1 MYVLTEAWEMFRALK
16 CWSAGWSWSA
26 EWGVRFEVRVV
37 RWSLCPH
44 PAPSCQQL
52 SEPEWSNSSSVCR
65 PQSPLEPVP
74 RLPPTNRQMVNTD
87 GCNYHTR
94 TYTSGAHQ
102 STAVQSHL
110 INFQVWSSPFPLNIH
125 CCCFNQTVQFP
136 TWKLFGGNCLTT
148 TSCENS
154 RMNWKKIL
162 PPPPPPLY

>member
-1 MYVLTEAWEMFRALK
+1 MSGSFSVLSNFPLESRGFMNISLYFFILRKSANECDVCTNRSLRDVQSSEVLE
-16 CWSAGWSWSA
+16 CWFIMICR
-26 EWGVRFEVRVV
+26 VRCKVRGV

-94 TYTSGAHQ
+94 TYTSSAHQ

-110 INFQVWSSPFPLNIH
+110 INFQV
-125 CCCFNQTVQFP
+125 
-136 TWKLFGGNCLTT
+136 
-148 TSCENS
+148 
-154 RMNWKKIL
+154 
-162 PPPPPPLY
+162 